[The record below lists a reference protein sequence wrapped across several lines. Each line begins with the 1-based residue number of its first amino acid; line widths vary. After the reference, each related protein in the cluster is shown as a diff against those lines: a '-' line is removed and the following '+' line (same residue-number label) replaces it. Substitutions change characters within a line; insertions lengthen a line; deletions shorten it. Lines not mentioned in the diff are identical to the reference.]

1 LDSIPGTLESKALA
15 LEIKKNKK
23 MIVLHQEKIPL
34 GFTLPELLV
43 VLLIMSLLAGVTI
56 PYLTKMYDSVQMAF
70 QRDEIIAQ
78 LGSLNYLAFQQ
89 GQGFTLI
96 RYPPKKEKVKKEFET
111 FFSEDFDEDSEESET
126 LLHEDLKS
134 EEFEQDNEENGTE
147 QSEKQ
152 KPIEILETPIPLEL
166 PEGWQIRTKKPIL
179 FRANGACSG
188 GMLYLYYQTQKY
200 YIQLVPPFCEPKELQ
215 DEELLDYDESG

>member
-111 FFSEDFDEDSEESET
+111 FFSEDFDEDSEESKA

-134 EEFEQDNEENGTE
+134 EEFEQDTEENR
-147 QSEKQ
+147 
-152 KPIEILETPIPLEL
+152 IETPETPIPLEL